1 MSYPRRVRYCL
12 LVLAACSGSP
22 RVREPAITPA
32 QGIAIAIYSNG
43 ERAYGVVDDRREIE
57 VAGDTV
63 FLDRI
68 DPAAAL
74 QSLVIEPLGAEPI
87 RVRSC
92 VRERVDDSAE
102 ALAKLAAARSERP
115 RRVIVVGDVHAAE
128 RFHFEDTKAMEP
140 AILPPPSV
148 LSPIVRCRVDARRGK
163 HFVRVLHV
171 TSSLAFTSQHDVQLT
186 VPDAAAVTTRF
197 SIVTPPW
204 QGARA
209 AVTLFEGVPGDQ
221 TPPRELARASVVLD
235 GSTAIVALP
244 TRSIPARLRYVYDG
258 IKLDD
263 SDDIKPSDIVWGRE
277 SRQQVWLWLELAD
290 AKLAR
295 GAVRAH
301 VALPDAP
308 ARDVAIAAELRQNTA
323 DHARYPLWI
332 DDDLLGTRRR
342 IIERADG
349 ATITDRISLTIANRG
364 TTAREVWIEERLR
377 ASKRR
382 TIAQSWPARPQFSK
396 DRARTKL
403 VLAPGTTER
412 LGFTIDYEF

>member
-1 MSYPRRVRYCL
+1 MTV
-12 LVLAACSGSP
+12 A
-22 RVREPAITPA
+22 E
-32 QGIAIAIYSNG
+32 GISIDIYSNG
-43 ERAYGVVDDRREIE
+43 QRAFGVVNDRRSIE

-74 QSLVIEPLGAEPI
+74 QSLVIEPLGDEPI

-92 VRERVDDSAE
+92 VRERVDDSPE
-102 ALAKLAAARSERP
+102 ALAKLAEARDERP

-163 HFVRVLHV
+163 HLVRVLHV
-171 TSSLAFTSQHDVQLT
+171 TSSLTFASQHDVQMSS
-186 VPDAAAVTTRF
+186 PDAADVTTRF
-197 SIVTPPW
+197 SIVTPAW

-221 TPPRELARASVVLD
+221 TPPRELAHESVVLD
-235 GSTAIVALP
+235 GSTAIVAMP
-244 TRSIPARLRYVYDG
+244 ARSIPARLRYVYDG

-263 SDDIKPSDIVWGRE
+263 SDDIKPNDIVWGRE

-290 AKLAR
+290 TKLAR
-295 GAVRAH
+295 GSVRAH
-301 VALPDAP
+301 VALPEAP
-308 ARDVAIAAELRQNTA
+308 ARDVAIAADLRQTTA

-332 DDDLLGTRRR
+332 DDELLGTRRR

-349 ATITDRISLTIANRG
+349 AMITDRISLTVANRG
-364 TTAREVWIEERLR
+364 AVVREVWIEERLR
-377 ASKRR
+377 TSKRR
-382 TIAQSWPARPQFSK
+382 TIAQTWPVRPQFSK

-403 VLAPGTTER
+403 VLGPGKTER